1 MERPQ
6 AAELFERVR
15 REFDRRGLLRRVL
28 RLNLAGRTYSVR
40 CDADC
45 FSLYRI
51 NEKPHLPPGL
61 PGWTVC
67 RLGLDECFS
76 LDQQETACPEPASP
90 QALEQAAAWVQAV
103 VALLDQAAGQQP

>member
-1 MERPQ
+1 MEHAQ
-6 AAELFERVR
+6 ADKLFEQVR
-15 REFDRRGLLRRVL
+15 QQFESRGLLGRVL
-28 RLNLAGRTYSVR
+28 RLELEGKPYSVR

-67 RLGLDECFS
+67 RLTLGECFS
-76 LDQQETACPEPASP
+76 LDGQEVCAPDEVPQDDGSQARLWVEAVLAALDEMDQQSI
-90 QALEQAAAWVQAV
+90 
-103 VALLDQAAGQQP
+103 

>member
-1 MERPQ
+1 MEHPQ
-6 AAELFERVR
+6 AGELFERVR
-15 REFDRRGLLRRVL
+15 AEFERRGLLRRVL
-28 RLNLAGRTYSVR
+28 RLNLAGRVYSVR

-67 RLGLDECFS
+67 RLGLGECFS
-76 LDQQETACPEPASP
+76 LDQQEVACPEPASP
-90 QALEQAAAWVQAV
+90 EALAQAEAWVQAV
-103 VALLDQAAGQQP
+103 VALLDRAADQPT